1 MRILPRW
8 LNGLII
14 SALSLQLAACGTIM
28 YPERKGQ
35 KDGRVDIGVALLD
48 GIGLLFFIIPGV
60 IAYAVDFSNGTIYL
74 PGTSTKTKKAGLELR
89 GLKAVKFDAK
99 HYTPDSLRAVIRKET
114 GYDLDWR
121 DPRLQAVQLESRSE
135 LPSCFARTAPTAP
148 AGSAR
153 RRAANAG

>member
-1 MRILPRW
+1 MKILPPW
-8 LNGLII
+8 LKSLII
-14 SALSLQLAACGTIM
+14 LALTFQMVACGTIL

-35 KDGRVDIGVALLD
+35 IDGRLDIGVVLLD

-60 IAYAVDFSNGTIYL
+60 IAYAVDFTNGTIYL
-74 PGTSTKTKKAGLELR
+74 PGTSTKTKKAGLDLHD
-89 GLKAVKFDAK
+89 LKTVQFDVH

-121 DPRLQAVQLESRSE
+121 DPRLRAVRLGSRGE
-135 LPSCFARTAPTAP
+135 LPACF
-148 AGSAR
+148 R